1 MSVED
6 NVAVILC
13 WTWGILT
20 NVPIEEVADF
30 EQSFVELLRARHR
43 ADVLD
48 VIKGGQL
55 TDDVAEKLTAAA
67 KEVSAKYVQQ

>member
-1 MSVED
+1 MCLLKRLQ
-6 NVAVILC
+6 ILSSRLSNC
-13 WTWGILT
+13 C
-20 NVPIEEVADF
+20 
-30 EQSFVELLRARHR
+30 HK